1 MICYKKMHILKE
13 KVLKKKKKEVK
24 MPLRGRK
31 EMKLGKGTQ
40 EAIKVKCIS

>member
-1 MICYKKMHILKE
+1 MLQKDAHTEGKSI
-13 KVLKKKKKEVK
+13 KKKKKEVK

>member
-1 MICYKKMHILKE
+1 MLQKDAHTEGKSI
-13 KVLKKKKKEVK
+13 KKKKEVK